1 MTGRVIDTQYPL
13 HLIAPGARR
22 IPALLEE
29 SCPVDKAVDLNT

>member
-1 MTGRVIDTQYPL
+1 MSGRVIDAQYPL

-29 SCPVDKAVDLNT
+29 PCPVDKVVDLNA